1 MGVIV
6 QLRLPHGDYQKIKEN
21 EQNAKFLIECTETFK
36 DHELKCV
43 HAKEG
48 RIVIGIKHELNHFT
62 EEELWNKL
70 NTAMETIDKIGE
82 HSTLHHHDAK
92 KNPPAAYDEY
102 VRQQKAKVKEVKNNL
117 SKWLRKEDG
126 EFQKKVSDEKK
137 RIERRSRRENQPQDI
152 DWSDSMKYLFNE
164 DRHQKEKQK
173 QEASDRL
180 ARKNSWDANG
190 TDLPRKNSLVRRKSF
205 DGNGRDSDLSAEFEA
220 QQAEEARKVK
230 EVKTTL
236 GKWF

>member
-1 MGVIV
+1 MG
-6 QLRLPHGDYQKIKEN
+6 
-21 EQNAKFLIECTETFK
+21 
-36 DHELKCV
+36 
-43 HAKEG
+43 
-48 RIVIGIKHELNHFT
+48 
-62 EEELWNKL
+62 
-70 NTAMETIDKIGE
+70 GE

-117 SKWLRKEDG
+117 GKWLRKEDG

-152 DWSDSMKYLFNE
+152 DWSDSMKYLFDE

-180 ARKNSWDANG
+180 ARKNSWDANK
-190 TDLPRKNSLVRRKSF
+190 TDHLPRKNSLVRRYSF

-230 EVKTTL
+230 EVKNTL
-236 GKWF
+236 GKWLRKEDGEAQDWYDSMNYLFDEERPQTEKQAEEEARKDAETQEWYDSMNYLFDEKRHKREKYAKIAK